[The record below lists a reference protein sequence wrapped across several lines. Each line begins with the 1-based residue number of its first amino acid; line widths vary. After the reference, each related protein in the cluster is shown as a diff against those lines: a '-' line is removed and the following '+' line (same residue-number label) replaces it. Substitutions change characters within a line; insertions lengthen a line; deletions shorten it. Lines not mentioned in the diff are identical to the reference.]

1 MRNEMKTENRGLTGA
16 LAVAAAIAVLF
27 VCGQRNDFGLGR
39 NMELLLNM
47 MRELSV
53 NYVDPIKADDL
64 MANAAEG
71 MVSRLDPYTEY
82 LSEESMKNFEFT
94 ATGKY
99 GGIGAIIGKRDD
111 YVVIRE
117 PYKDSPADRAGLMAG
132 DKILAIDGVDAKGFS
147 TEDVSSRLKGD
158 PNTYVKVT
166 VERLLNGETVTH
178 NIKRERIAI
187 SGITYSGWAAD
198 GIGIISHSDFTD
210 GCYDDMRAA
219 IERLRSEGE
228 LKGLIL
234 DYRNNG
240 GGLLP
245 EAINILSLFV
255 PKGTEVVSMKG
266 RTNEANRTYKT
277 PYEPLLPDVPL
288 AVLVNGNTASSSE
301 IVTGSLQ
308 DLDRAVVLGTKS
320 FGKGLVQS
328 TIPIGYDA
336 YVKLTTAKYYIP
348 SGRCIQNIDY
358 SSHDRNVREVPDSLV
373 REFATRNGRK
383 VYDGGGIMPD
393 VKIEPEYISRFALT
407 IYAMGFIDEFC
418 DEYVRRHPDLKVDN
432 VKFAL
437 TEEDYADFAEFM
449 KDKEVPYTS
458 DTRRALER
466 LRAAVEADKYT
477 DRYGETIK
485 AMEDELDDDMQN
497 NLRTYKK
504 EIVESIEAGLVTRY
518 NYARGASERGY
529 AVDKGV
535 AEAVKVLQ
543 DAEEYRRILTEQD
556 TVKK

>member
-1 MRNEMKTENRGLTGA
+1 MKSSKRIVFTVTVAMTAVVA
-16 LAVAAAIAVLF
+16 LLF

-39 NMELLLNM
+39 NIELLVNM

-53 NYVDPIKADDL
+53 NYVDPIEPDEL
-64 MANAAEG
+64 MADAADG

-82 LSEESMKNFEFT
+82 LSEESMKSFEVS

-99 GGIGAIIGKRDD
+99 GGIGAIISKRDD

-117 PYKDSPADRAGLMAG
+117 PYKDSPADRAGLKAG
-132 DKILAIDGVDAKGFS
+132 DKIVAVDGEDAAGFS
-147 TEDVSSRLKGD
+147 TEEVSSRLKGD

-166 VERLLNGETVTH
+166 VERLMDGERVTH

-187 SGITYSGWAAD
+187 SGISYSGWAAD
-198 GIGIISHSDFTD
+198 GIGIISHNDFTD

-245 EAINILSLFV
+245 EAINIVSLFV
-255 PKGTEVVSMKG
+255 PKGTEVVSIKG
-266 RTNEANRTYKT
+266 RAKEANRICKT

-308 DLDRAVVLGTKS
+308 DLDRAVVIGTKS

-328 TIPIGYDA
+328 TIPIGYNA
-336 YVKLTTAKYYIP
+336 YVKMTTAKYYIP

-358 SSHDRNVREVPDSLV
+358 SSHDQNIRQVPDSLV

-393 VKIEPEYISRFALT
+393 VRITPEYISRFALT

-418 DEYVRRHPDLKVDN
+418 DDYMRSHPDLRADN
-432 VKFAL
+432 RTFELSDA
-437 TEEDYADFAEFM
+437 DYDDFAEFM
-449 KDKEVPYTS
+449 KDKDVPYTS

-477 DRYGETIK
+477 ERYGELL
-485 AMEDELDDDMQN
+485 AGMEAQLDDDTQS
-497 NLRTYKK
+497 NLQTYKK
-504 EIVESIEAGLVTRY
+504 EIRESIESGIVTRC
-518 NYARGASERGY
+518 NYAFGASER
-529 AVDKGV
+529 ALSRDECV
-535 AEAVKVLQ
+535 AEAVKLLR
-543 DAEEYRRILTEQD
+543 DSEEYERILKEQD
-556 TVKK
+556 TVRK